1 MCKLCVRYVF
11 ISLVYI
17 PKNGITGSCSSSV
30 FNILRSCKLF
40 SKVVALFC
48 HLIRSIFSSVQFSS
62 FQSLSHVQLFRT
74 PWTAAHHASLS
85 ITNSWN
91 LLKLMSIELM
101 MPSNHL
107 VPFSNCIQSFPS
119 SGCFS
124 TNQPH
129 IRWPKFW
136 SSASTSVLP
145 INIQG

>member
-17 PKNGITGSCSSSV
+17 PKNGITGSYSSSV

-48 HLIRSIFSSVQFSS
+48 HPIRSIFSSVQFSS

-101 MPSNHL
+101 MPSNYLILCHL
-107 VPFSNCIQSFPS
+107 LLLLPSVLPRIRVFSNESVL
-119 SGCFS
+119 
-124 TNQPH
+124 H
-129 IRWPKFW
+129 IRWPK
-136 SSASTSVLP
+136 
-145 INIQG
+145 

>member
-48 HLIRSIFSSVQFSS
+48 QSIRSIFSSVQFST
-62 FQSLSHVQLFRT
+62 FQSLSYVQLFRT

-101 MPSNHL
+101 MPSNYLILCHL
-107 VPFSNCIQSFPS
+107 LLLLPSVLPRIRVFSNESVL
-119 SGCFS
+119 
-124 TNQPH
+124 H
-129 IRWPKFW
+129 IRWPK
-136 SSASTSVLP
+136 
-145 INIQG
+145 